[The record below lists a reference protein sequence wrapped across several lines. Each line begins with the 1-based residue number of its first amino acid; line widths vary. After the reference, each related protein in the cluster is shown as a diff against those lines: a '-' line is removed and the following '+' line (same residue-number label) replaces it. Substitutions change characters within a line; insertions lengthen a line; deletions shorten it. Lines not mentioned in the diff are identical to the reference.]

1 MEKGEAGRK
10 RWKRKVAGVKK
21 GNERTSRNA
30 AEAGRGAKQGGRQW
44 NETVVKKKRKGRYK
58 NSKRGCNS
66 FDNI

>member
-44 NETVVKKKRKGRYK
+44 NENG
-58 NSKRGCNS
+58 SKEEKEGK
-66 FDNI
+66 I